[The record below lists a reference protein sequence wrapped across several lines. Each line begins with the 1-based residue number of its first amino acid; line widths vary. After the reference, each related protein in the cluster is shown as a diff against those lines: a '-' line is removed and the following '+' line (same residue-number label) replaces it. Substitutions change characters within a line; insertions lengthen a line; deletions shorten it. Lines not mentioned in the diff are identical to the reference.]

1 MHQCHFIP
9 HDKKDSALED
19 TTTKLWIEKIGTKL
33 RERRKAL
40 GLSLEDLSRLSGSTV
55 PTLSKIE
62 RGKRDV
68 KLSTLVSLATA
79 LRLDL
84 PQLFID
90 ENANKQTLRHDSA
103 GYNLDDD

>member
-1 MHQCHFIP
+1 M
-9 HDKKDSALED
+9 ED
-19 TTTKLWIEKIGTKL
+19 ETTKQWIEKVGTKL

-55 PTLSKIE
+55 PTLSNIE

-68 KLSTLVSLATA
+68 KLSTLVSLAIA
-79 LRLDL
+79 LRLEL
-84 PQLFID
+84 SQLFID
-90 ENANKQTLRHDSA
+90 ESAKNLAPRHDNA